1 MCWEKGNTVKKLL
14 KVFTKLREKA
24 FPLPQLLQ
32 NFTITECIY
41 KFVNGKI
48 NLQEK
53 SWGWKLTDSG
63 YSPVLTDL
71 PPALPELLSHLM
83 WLHHRL
89 HFCKMYLPQKWSEMH
104 TCLWSLSRHF
114 MYKWKYSGYGRRRF
128 WWSWWSR
135 LKLSSIHK
143 LKIKNWGVWVSTFD
157 IECWHRGPIK
167 IRPTRGAAYFIRSC
181 GNMRHGLEDDD

>member
-1 MCWEKGNTVKKLL
+1 MKKLL

-71 PPALPELLSHLM
+71 PPAPAELLKVIRCNCTTDCTSA
-83 WLHHRL
+83 R
-89 HFCKMYLPQKWSEMH
+89 C
-104 TCLWSLSRHF
+104 TCR
-114 MYKWKYSGYGRRRF
+114 KNG
-128 WWSWWSR
+128 
-135 LKLSSIHK
+135 LKCTLACGHCQGTSCT
-143 LKIKNWGVWVSTFD
+143 NGSTVD
-157 IECWHRGPIK
+157 MAE
-167 IRPTRGAAYFIRSC
+167 
-181 GNMRHGLEDDD
+181 EDSDEADDQD